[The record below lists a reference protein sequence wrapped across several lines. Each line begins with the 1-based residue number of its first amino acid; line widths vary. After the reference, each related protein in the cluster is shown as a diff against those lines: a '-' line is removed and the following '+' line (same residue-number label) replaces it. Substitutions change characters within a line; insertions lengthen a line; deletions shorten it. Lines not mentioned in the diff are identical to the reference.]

1 LTDVA
6 MFNVLV
12 MGRSL
17 VRRLQ
22 AAHSDLA
29 VPLDAELEADAR
41 RVSGALLDIV
51 AQLGHSGRGFVT
63 QDERRVA
70 ARDLN
75 SILVRLEDLKK
86 AVAGADV
93 LEVTALDD
101 LLVRM
106 RRAVREV
113 AADEDK
119 K

>member
-1 LTDVA
+1 
-6 MFNVLV
+6 
-12 MGRSL
+12 
-17 VRRLQ
+17 
-22 AAHSDLA
+22 
-29 VPLDAELEADAR
+29 
-41 RVSGALLDIV
+41 
-51 AQLGHSGRGFVT
+51 
-63 QDERRVA
+63 
-70 ARDLN
+70 
-75 SILVRLEDLKK
+75 LEDLKK